1 MGHRLGS
8 AFVLLGL
15 IVLTVF
21 LLVFSVGQQ
30 DSGLLLAGAALS
42 LFGLA
47 LRRRNARLAKSRPR
61 RFSALRSLMGQG
73 EEEQE

>member
-8 AFVLLGL
+8 AFILLGL

-21 LLVFSVGQQ
+21 LLGFSVGQQ
-30 DSGLLLAGAALS
+30 DRGLLLAGAGLS
-42 LFGLA
+42 LLGLA
-47 LRRRNARLAKSRPR
+47 LRRRNSRLAESRPK

-73 EEEQE
+73 KEDQE